1 MPSPGWNPS
10 VGDRR
15 CGPEL
20 SGPPGPSPAAASMAA
35 ASLRGVAADHPQV
48 VEHYRAGHAAQQ
60 VHHDRPGASDT
71 EDLRQAF
78 VHYRALFNELVHA
91 P

>member
-1 MPSPGWNPS
+1 MAGHF
-10 VGDRR
+10 
-15 CGPEL
+15 L
-20 SGPPGPSPAAASMAA
+20 AAFT
-35 ASLRGVAADHPQV
+35 LQVA
-48 VEHYRAGHAAQQ
+48 EHYRAGHAAQQ

-78 VHYRALFNELVHA
+78 VHYRALFNELVEA